1 MSKPPAKPYNKKALS
16 LTEQIQHLKSKKL
29 IILDEADVEQKLK
42 FISFHRI
49 NGYTLGFREDK
60 TDYSSNFI
68 CGTTFDDIFDCYVFD
83 RELKL
88 LITDALERIEIAIRT
103 VMANI
108 LSDRHTP
115 HWYTNFTLFSP
126 SAKYETDIFP
136 TIKREI
142 KRSQRNVFIKHYYD
156 NYNSP
161 EHPPSWVIAEVI
173 SFGKWSIM
181 FANLH
186 DADKKAISAEFGFH
200 YEEMKS
206 WLETLSWVRNSC
218 AHHARMWNT
227 SILKSPRLKGL
238 KKHGYPGTVPNGNC
252 LYASLIIIQ
261 IFIKVI
267 APHSTWK
274 EKLKDLVL
282 KKHSNIPVSTL
293 GFPKEWETMDFWK

>member
-1 MSKPPAKPYNKKALS
+1 MNKNTCHASVTCGTRQVFFYLKFTESIA
-16 LTEQIQHLKSKKL
+16 EQIQHLKSKKL

-68 CGTTFDDIFDCYVFD
+68 CGTTF
-83 RELKL
+83 
-88 LITDALERIEIAIRT
+88 
-103 VMANI
+103 MANI

-186 DADKKAISAEFGFH
+186 DADKKAIAAEFGFH

-227 SILKSPRLKGL
+227 SVLKSPRLKGHRSAFHL
-238 KKHGYPGTVPNGNC
+238 EREAKRFS
-252 LYASLIIIQ
+252 A
-261 IFIKVI
+261 
-267 APHSTWK
+267 
-274 EKLKDLVL
+274 
-282 KKHSNIPVSTL
+282 
-293 GFPKEWETMDFWK
+293 